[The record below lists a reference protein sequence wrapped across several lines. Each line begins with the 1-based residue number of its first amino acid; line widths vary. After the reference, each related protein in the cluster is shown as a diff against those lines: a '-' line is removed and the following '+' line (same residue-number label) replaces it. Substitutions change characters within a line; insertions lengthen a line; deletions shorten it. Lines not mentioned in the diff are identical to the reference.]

1 MEKRMEQRRTRSRGL
16 SRREFLKV
24 GGAGLAGAALLG
36 AAGCGGGEQ
45 SGGATELYFHAP
57 TDTTGTTP
65 KLIGQF
71 NEKYKGKYKVIF
83 QRGNSDTGQRLDK
96 LRTQFQAGGEG
107 IDIILG
113 DVIWTAELAESGWIS
128 DLSDRFPESEQQA
141 FLPGS
146 VEAIIYNGKPYG
158 MPWYTDTGLL
168 YYRKDLLQKSGYDG
182 PPKTWDELKQMTRK
196 VRAESDIKFGF
207 VFQGARYEGGVCDAC
222 EFIWGH
228 GGNVLDPEDP
238 TKVVIDS
245 PQAIA
250 GLETE
255 RSMITDG
262 IAPKSVTVYE
272 ESETDG
278 VFLSG
283 DAIFLR
289 EWPYAYALV
298 GTSDY
303 PNLEPEQVGVSELP
317 SADGKPGNGTVGDQ
331 PLYISTSSKYPDE
344 AWKFIEFVTASEQ
357 QKFRAL
363 EGSYLP
369 TISDL
374 YDDPEIR
381 DTVPVVA
388 LAKEALQHTR
398 PRPVL
403 PYYSDMSLEMQDQFH
418 ASLRGDTT
426 PEEAAR
432 MLKSELE
439 NIIQQGQA
447 S

>member
-207 VFQGARYEGGVCDAC
+207 VFQGARY
-222 EFIWGH
+222 
-228 GGNVLDPEDP
+228 
-238 TKVVIDS
+238 
-245 PQAIA
+245 
-250 GLETE
+250 
-255 RSMITDG
+255 
-262 IAPKSVTVYE
+262 
-272 ESETDG
+272 
-278 VFLSG
+278 
-283 DAIFLR
+283 
-289 EWPYAYALV
+289 
-298 GTSDY
+298 
-303 PNLEPEQVGVSELP
+303 
-317 SADGKPGNGTVGDQ
+317 
-331 PLYISTSSKYPDE
+331 
-344 AWKFIEFVTASEQ
+344 
-357 QKFRAL
+357 
-363 EGSYLP
+363 
-369 TISDL
+369 
-374 YDDPEIR
+374 
-381 DTVPVVA
+381 
-388 LAKEALQHTR
+388 
-398 PRPVL
+398 
-403 PYYSDMSLEMQDQFH
+403 
-418 ASLRGDTT
+418 
-426 PEEAAR
+426 
-432 MLKSELE
+432 
-439 NIIQQGQA
+439 
-447 S
+447 